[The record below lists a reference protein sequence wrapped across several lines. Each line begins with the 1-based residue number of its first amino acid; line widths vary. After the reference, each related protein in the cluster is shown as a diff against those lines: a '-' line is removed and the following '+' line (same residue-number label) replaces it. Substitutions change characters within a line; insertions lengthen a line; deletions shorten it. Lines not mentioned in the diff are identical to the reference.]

1 MLASFSAPSGGAI
14 GAAAV
19 TGLLAAAC
27 WGLGC
32 LLFDA
37 VHARRS
43 ASELPPSPAGMNLF
57 KNSLAT
63 TVFVIA
69 GLVMGSSY
77 PGSEAFWPL
86 FWSGV
91 VGFAVGDTLYFAAFP
106 LAGVQATAMV
116 GNLTP
121 PIAGLIGWLFFKE
134 TFDASSLGWMAVVLA
149 GVSLVILD
157 PKKSQA
163 TQAPRDR
170 RKVGLGLL
178 FALAAAISQAVAIVV
193 AHKSFQG
200 VEVLP
205 GTVVRLVGGL
215 VAAIA
220 IAAIFSLSR
229 RGRQSPAGLTET
241 LRPLGNR
248 TLMRALLIPTF
259 FATLLALPLHSATI
273 QIAPGHIS
281 ALLLS
286 TSPLFI
292 LPLGF
297 KFGVRQGPVSIVGVV
312 VGFGGV
318 LGLVS

>member
-1 MLASFSAPSGGAI
+1 MGL
-14 GAAAV
+14 AAV

-43 ASELPPSPAGMNLF
+43 ATERPPSPAGMNLF

-63 TVFVIA
+63 TVFVVA
-69 GLVMGSSY
+69 GLLMGSTY

-121 PIAGLIGWLFFKE
+121 PIAGLLGWLFLKE

-157 PKKSQA
+157 PKKA
-163 TQAPRDR
+163 KFKEADR
-170 RKVGLGLL
+170 EPRKVALGLL
-178 FALAAAISQAVAIVV
+178 FALGAAVSQAVAIVV
-193 AHKSFQG
+193 AHKSFHG

-205 GTVVRLVGGL
+205 GTVIRLLGGL

-220 IAAIFSLSR
+220 IASLFSLSR
-229 RGRQSPAGLTET
+229 SGRQSPAGLAET

-248 TLMRALLIPTF
+248 VLLRALLIPTF
-259 FATLLALPLHSATI
+259 FATLISLPLHSATV
-273 QIAPGHIS
+273 QVAPGHIS

-297 KFGVRQGPVSIVGVV
+297 WFGVRQGVVSV
-312 VGFGGV
+312 VGTMVGLFGV
-318 LGLVS
+318 AGLVL